1 MNTESFSSEAVS
13 AEAAGPSTPVAGE
26 HMPMAVSLPTPPSPA
41 VAVGG
46 LATPVAGPM
55 TPQNGTPSMDAATPP
70 GLNVNALIF
79 ALTGYIAQGSTPTAP
94 RAARAAPPRTGTD
107 TPQRRI
113 RAAMPVRMGSGPP
126 SPWRAAEHTG
136 WSDEETT
143 PTLPEDAELMSRCLV
158 AFDEYLCRGRH
169 SLGVGAE
176 CSYCLTHKAAR
187 HLGLAAGYLQET
199 YNRPG
204 PIWCLAPNPDHG
216 APMGCAGPLMFA
228 AGTAGRDMLEQFIL
242 CVTCK
247 SVASRVLLFWEA
259 QNQQLAIAPTAGP
272 HGAAGPGIPFRH
284 LGQPGETSPVTRG
297 RLRREADDA
306 WLAGPQGGADPA
318 Q

>member
-1 MNTESFSSEAVS
+1 MLTESHSSEAFS
-13 AEAAGPSTPVAGE
+13 AEAAGPTTPVAGE
-26 HMPMAVSLPTPPSPA
+26 MPMAVSLPTPPSPA
-41 VAVGG
+41 VAAGP
-46 LATPVAGPM
+46 ATPVAGPI
-55 TPQNGTPSMDAATPP
+55 TPQNGTPSMDVSTPP
-70 GLNVNALIF
+70 GLDVGALIF
-79 ALTGYIAQGSTPTAP
+79 ALTGYQAQAQGSTPTAP
-94 RAARAAPPRTGTD
+94 RAARAAPPRAGTE
-107 TPQRRI
+107 TPRRI
-113 RAAMPVRMGSGPP
+113 RANMPVRLGSGTP
-126 SPWRAAEHTG
+126 SSWRDAENSG
-136 WSDEETT
+136 WSGEDTT
-143 PTLPEDAELMSRCLV
+143 PTLPEDAELLGRCLV

-187 HLGLAAGYLQET
+187 HLGLAAAYLQET

-228 AGTAGRDMLEQFIL
+228 AGTAGRAMLDQFIL

-247 SVASRVLLFWEA
+247 AVASRVLTFWEA
-259 QNQQLAIAPTAGP
+259 QEQQLVIAPTEGL

-284 LGQPGETSPVTRG
+284 LGLPGESAPITRG

-306 WLAGPQGGADPA
+306 WLAGPQGGANPA